1 MKKHG
6 DNSLRHQNLVD
17 DTVMFLNCLF
27 LLSSL
32 FFSLARNFGQLEGLL
47 HVLQESVLSH
57 IVRAS
62 VIMKLLVL
70 AL

>member
-6 DNSLRHQNLVD
+6 DNSLQHQNLVD
-17 DTVMFLNCLF
+17 DMVMFSNCLF
-27 LLSSL
+27 LLLSL
-32 FFSLARNFGQLEGLL
+32 FLP
-47 HVLQESVLSH
+47 LQESVLSH

-62 VIMKLLVL
+62 VTMKLLAL